1 MVSEW
6 GSVPWNRSGQ
16 AEVRDADDP
25 LSPQAHHSGIGN
37 RSLSEV
43 ICHSVNLQST
53 CDIEHYEP
61 GGYRADGPLVRS
73 GNPMSGP
80 SRCCACPLPAVL
92 VLKRRRVL
100 QVWARY
106 VQYPHYPKLCDQG
119 LRETPG
125 RVNPAEYVKYRMI
138 RPAAGRVWGTNPTP
152 WEPPDLRKVG
162 GSPILGVVEAGQ
174 FTGLCHMGGR
184 YSGLWVV
191 SFVSPH
197 LWVRGRCHRIIRCV
211 MCRLWRGRWRR
222 SSPAVIWLRRL
233 VVLTARPSVLSSRRW
248 VPTALSPTSTR
259 VWWRPCSPS
268 GGMAALRRRGT
279 PGGSRS
285 RRSLR
290 GAGSGGLWPGICWW
304 GWGHRALGR
313 SLHGGEL
320 HHVAVS
326 DRTHPRV
333 RTRGPRTRT
342 QPQRWLREHRRVRTV
357 HHPARRRGRPS
368 PTASTRRATM
378 GTYIANSAIASDDVA
393 LIGERLGHTCRR
405 DG

>member
-1 MVSEW
+1 MIAISLHVTL
-6 GSVPWNRSGQ
+6 
-16 AEVRDADDP
+16 
-25 LSPQAHHSGIGN
+25 LSPRRPFGGSAGVVLIQMCLPKSQQGFPASGRLPVPAASLHSRQPTN
-37 RSLSEV
+37 DTREV
-43 ICHSVNLQST
+43 GKR
-53 CDIEHYEP
+53 EP
-61 GGYRADGPLVRS
+61 LMVT
-73 GNPMSGP
+73 
-80 SRCCACPLPAVL
+80 V
-92 VLKRRRVL
+92 RVL

-233 VVLTARPSVLSSRRW
+233 VVLTARPSALSSRRW
-248 VPTALSPTSTR
+248 APTVLLLTST
-259 VWWRPCSPS
+259 
-268 GGMAALRRRGT
+268 
-279 PGGSRS
+279 
-285 RRSLR
+285 
-290 GAGSGGLWPGICWW
+290 
-304 GWGHRALGR
+304 
-313 SLHGGEL
+313 
-320 HHVAVS
+320 
-326 DRTHPRV
+326 
-333 RTRGPRTRT
+333 
-342 QPQRWLREHRRVRTV
+342 
-357 HHPARRRGRPS
+357 
-368 PTASTRRATM
+368 PT
-378 GTYIANSAIASDDVA
+378 G
-393 LIGERLGHTCRR
+393 
-405 DG
+405 